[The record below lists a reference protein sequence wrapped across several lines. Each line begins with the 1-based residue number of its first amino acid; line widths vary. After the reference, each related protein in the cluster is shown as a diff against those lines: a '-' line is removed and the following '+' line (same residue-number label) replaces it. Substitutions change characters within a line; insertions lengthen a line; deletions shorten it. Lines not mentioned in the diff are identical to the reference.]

1 MEYQVFDMHVHV
13 FPDTIAKKAASNT
26 GKYYGVPMYADGTH
40 DAFLK
45 ALEEEKRIRKCL
57 IHSTATKP
65 QQVEHVNDFVASL
78 ISDRLYGFGTMHPD
92 YPHIEKEIDRMI
104 SLGLRGIKMHPDF
117 QGFAVDSEKADR
129 IYAYAAG
136 KLPILFHAGDAN
148 VDFSS
153 PERMRH
159 VHDRFPNLTMI
170 IAHMGGYSRWD
181 ESEKHLVGQDVYFDT
196 SSCLEWLGKEQAVRM
211 IRNHGVEKCLFG
223 TDFPMHGPSAS
234 IENVLKLG
242 LSEEENRKIFWEN
255 AHKLLRL

>member
-1 MEYQVFDMHVHV
+1 MQYQVFDMHVHV
-13 FPDTIAKKAASNT
+13 FPDAIAKKAASNT

-40 DAFLK
+40 GAFLK
-45 ALEEEKRIRKCL
+45 ALEEEPQIKKCL

-65 QQVEHVNDFVASL
+65 QQVENVNDFVASL
-78 ISDRLYGFGTMHPD
+78 IDDRLYGFGTMHPD

-117 QGFAVDSEKADR
+117 QGFAADSEKAER

-159 VHDRFPNLTMI
+159 VHDRFPSLTMI
-170 IAHMGGYSRWD
+170 VAHLGGYSQWD
-181 ESEKHLVGQDVYFDT
+181 AAEKYLVGQDVYFDT
-196 SSCLEWLGKEQAVRM
+196 SSCLEWLDKEKARRM
-211 IRNHGVEKCLFG
+211 IQNHGADKCLFG
-223 TDFPMHGPSAS
+223 TDFPMHGPTAT
-234 IENVLKLG
+234 IENLLSLG
-242 LSEEENRKIFWEN
+242 LSEEENQKIFWEN